1 MDKHRIQHLIPLFFG
16 MLIKKYTM
24 KTIKRISILL
34 IATLLNVSCLVDDE
48 RQGLEEGFAT
58 TPYVVGFKNSTSTTS
73 FLTDGS
79 TQLFEQPVDLIS
91 GGNFSN
97 TPEIAVTFQVDPSS
111 TAVAGTD
118 YDFVSG
124 GQTATIPANRDFG
137 TIDINVYTGSID
149 VANPKTIVL
158 NLVNSSLGVIG
169 NNGTEEGEFGTVTI
183 NLGGVCFS
191 DAAGTFDIMV
201 TRSTGQVYNFTNE
214 VITQIGDALY
224 LTESTGRFSSQPG
237 GFDITAPPN
246 NAARNGFT
254 FTENCGVITI
264 DSQPLGDTF
273 GGNPVSGS
281 GTVDESGNMVM
292 NVTVGGD
299 DTYNVIYTKL

>member
-1 MDKHRIQHLIPLFFG
+1 
-16 MLIKKYTM
+16 M
-24 KTIKRISILL
+24 KTIKLISILL
-34 IATLLNVSCLVDDE
+34 IGTLLNVSCIVDDG
-48 RQGLEEGFAT
+48 RQELEEDFAT
-58 TPYVVGFKNSTSTTS
+58 TPYVVGFKNSSSTTS

-79 TQLFEQPVDLIS
+79 TQLFEQPIDLIS

-97 TPEIAVTFQVDPSS
+97 TPEITVAFQVDPSS
-111 TAVAGTD
+111 TAIAGTD

-124 GQTATIPANRDFG
+124 NGTATIPANRDFG
-137 TIDINVYTGSID
+137 IIGINVYTDNID
-149 VANPKTIVL
+149 VSNPKTIIL
-158 NLVNSSLGVIG
+158 TLVNTSLGVIG
-169 NNGTEEGEFGTVTI
+169 DNGSVEGEFETVTI

-224 LTESTGRFSSQPG
+224 LTQSTGRFSDQPG

-246 NAARNGFT
+246 NAERNGFT

-281 GTVDESGNMVM
+281 GSLDEFGNMTM
-292 NVTVGGD
+292 TITVGGD
-299 DTYNVIYTKL
+299 STYNVVYTKL